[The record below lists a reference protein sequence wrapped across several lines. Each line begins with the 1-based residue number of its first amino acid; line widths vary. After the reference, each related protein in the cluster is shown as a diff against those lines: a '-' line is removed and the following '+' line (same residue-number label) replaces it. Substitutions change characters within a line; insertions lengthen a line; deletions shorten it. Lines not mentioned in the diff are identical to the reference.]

1 MAVNIINA
9 EESYVMRML
18 SSPEVSGM
26 KILLLDAETAGIVSL
41 VCSKSAAVQKEVY
54 LFEKI
59 EDSSREVFLH
69 MKCVAYL
76 RPTQENISV
85 LSTELRNPRY
95 KEYHICKIYIYI
107 YIMII
112 REREREIFYKHI

>member
-1 MAVNIINA
+1 MTAPKKDVSINIIKA
-9 EESYVMRML
+9 EEEYVMRML

-59 EDSSREVFLH
+59 EDMNREAFFH

-76 RPTQENISV
+76 RPTQENIIA
-85 LSTELRNPRY
+85 LSSELRNPKY
-95 KEYHICKIYIYI
+95 KEYHICK
-107 YIMII
+107 
-112 REREREIFYKHI
+112 